1 MDAMPLTCSGPLSGQ
16 HQWTAWAEPDPDVL
30 QYPVMAAALRHVVR
44 TSGWKL
50 DDVVV
55 WVDLF
60 SIPQANRKLQMS
72 RTFTDFSSPSKGPM
86 EVGSPERMQNQI
98 RTRPWTAQPAARPW
112 TASAPSPDAAGD
124 SAQGA
129 GGYTPAQVRPRHAG

>member
-60 SIPQANRKLQMS
+60 SIPQANRKLQILAINTIAMYCATAHAFIICAP
-72 RTFTDFSSPSKGPM
+72 RTVHKDTNQGCDTESYQR
-86 EVGSPERMQNQI
+86 RMWCRCEQLCHALRTEEQGI
-98 RTRPWTAQPAARPW
+98 RKL
-112 TASAPSPDAAGD
+112 
-124 SAQGA
+124 
-129 GGYTPAQVRPRHAG
+129 